1 MRFVKL
7 RSGREKKS
15 VIRRTLIWFAL
26 LALVSCSRSD
36 SVIVVGSKNFTESVL
51 LGELLAQQIEHRT
64 DLRVE
69 RRLNLGGT
77 FLCHQALRSGEID
90 LYPEYTGTALT
101 AILKR
106 PVEQD
111 PHKVFETVSLAYRQ
125 EFAAQ
130 WVQPFG
136 FNNTFAVV
144 VRPEDTG
151 TQPLQTISDLAAVSK
166 DRTIGFNFEFLER
179 QDGYPGLVARYGLS
193 FAREA
198 EDDGPR
204 AALPRVAGRTDRR
217 GGRKLDRWTDCGLES
232 ARPRRRLALLPA
244 LTTRHQWFVSKPCR
258 DIRELGDVLAD
269 LGGLLSEKEMQGLN
283 HEIDGRHR
291 AVAQVVRELRH
302 NKGL

>member
-7 RSGREKKS
+7 RSEYEKEA
-15 VIRRTLIWFAL
+15 VMLRTIVFFAL
-26 LALVSCSRSD
+26 LGLVSCSKSD
-36 SVIVVGSKNFTESVL
+36 PVIVVGSKNFTESVL
-51 LGELLAQQIEHRT
+51 LGELLAQQIEHGT
-64 DLRVE
+64 ALRVE

-77 FLCHQALRSGEID
+77 FLCHQALRSGKID

-111 PHKVFETVSLAYRQ
+111 PDKVLETVSLAYRE

-130 WVQPFG
+130 WLQPFG

-151 TQPLQTISDLAAVSK
+151 PQPLRTISDLAAVSK

-193 FAREA
+193 FAREPKTMDLGLLYRA
-198 EDDGPR
+198 LRGGQIDVAVGSSTDGLIAAWNLRVLEDDLRYFPPYD
-204 AALPRVAGRTDRR
+204 AAPVVRIETLERHP
-217 GGRKLDRWTDCGLES
+217 KLRD
-232 ARPRRRLALLPA
+232 ALA
-244 LTTRHQWFVSKPCR
+244 Q
-258 DIRELGDVLAD
+258 LGD
-269 LGGLLSEKEMQGLN
+269 LLSENEMQGLN

>member
-77 FLCHQALRSGEID
+77 FLCHQALRSGKID

-111 PHKVFETVSLAYRQ
+111 PDKVLETVSLAYRE

-130 WVQPFG
+130 WLQPFG

-144 VRPEDTG
+144 VRPEDAG
-151 TQPLQTISDLAAVSK
+151 PQPLRTISDLAAVSK

-193 FAREA
+193 FAREPKTMDLGLLYRA
-198 EDDGPR
+198 LRGGQIDVAVGNSTDGLIAAWNLRILEDDLRYFPPYD
-204 AALPRVAGRTDRR
+204 AAPVVRIETLERHP
-217 GGRKLDRWTDCGLES
+217 KLRD
-232 ARPRRRLALLPA
+232 ALA
-244 LTTRHQWFVSKPCR
+244 Q
-258 DIRELGDVLAD
+258 LGD
-269 LGGLLSEKEMQGLN
+269 LLSENEMQGLN

>member
-1 MRFVKL
+1 MRSVKL

-15 VIRRTLIWFAL
+15 VIRRMLIWFAL

-77 FLCHQALRSGEID
+77 FLCHQALRSGQID

-111 PHKVFETVSLAYRQ
+111 PSKVLETVSLAYRE

-130 WVQPFG
+130 WLQPFG

-151 TQPLQTISDLAAVSK
+151 PQPLRTISDLAAVSK

-193 FAREA
+193 FAREPKTMDLGLLYRA
-198 EDDGPR
+198 LRGGQIDVAVGSSTDGLIAAWNLRILEDDLRYFPPYD
-204 AALPRVAGRTDRR
+204 AAPVVRIETLERHP
-217 GGRKLDRWTDCGLES
+217 KLRD
-232 ARPRRRLALLPA
+232 ALA
-244 LTTRHQWFVSKPCR
+244 Q
-258 DIRELGDVLAD
+258 LGD
-269 LGGLLSEKEMQGLN
+269 LLSENEMQGLN

>member
-7 RSGREKKS
+7 RSGREKKP
-15 VIRRTLIWFAL
+15 VIRRTLIGFAL

-77 FLCHQALRSGEID
+77 FLCHQALRSGKID

-111 PHKVFETVSLAYRQ
+111 PDKVLETVSLAYRE

-130 WVQPFG
+130 WLQPFG

-151 TQPLQTISDLAAVSK
+151 PQPLRTISDLAAVSK

-193 FAREA
+193 FAREPKTMDLGLLYRA
-198 EDDGPR
+198 LRGGQIDVAVGSSTDGLIAAWNLRVLEDDLRYFPPYD
-204 AALPRVAGRTDRR
+204 AAPVVRIETLQRHP
-217 GGRKLDRWTDCGLES
+217 KLRD
-232 ARPRRRLALLPA
+232 ALA
-244 LTTRHQWFVSKPCR
+244 Q
-258 DIRELGDVLAD
+258 LGD
-269 LGGLLSEKEMQGLN
+269 LLSENEMQGLN

>member
-7 RSGREKKS
+7 RSEYEKEA
-15 VIRRTLIWFAL
+15 VMLRTIVFFAL
-26 LALVSCSRSD
+26 LGLVSCSKSD
-36 SVIVVGSKNFTESVL
+36 PVIVVGSKNFTESVL

-77 FLCHQALRSGEID
+77 FLCHQALRSGQID

-111 PHKVFETVSLAYRQ
+111 PDKVFGTVSLAYRQ

-130 WVQPFG
+130 WLQPFG
-136 FNNTFAVV
+136 FNNTFAIV

-151 TQPLQTISDLAAVSK
+151 PQPLQTISDLAAVSK
-166 DRTIGFNFEFLER
+166 NRTIGFNFEFLER

-193 FAREA
+193 FAGEPKTMDLGLLYHALRGGQIDVA
-198 EDDGPR
+198 VGNSTDGLIAAWNLRILEDDLRYFPPYD
-204 AALPRVAGRTDRR
+204 AAPVVRIETLERHP
-217 GGRKLDRWTDCGLES
+217 KLRD
-232 ARPRRRLALLPA
+232 ALA
-244 LTTRHQWFVSKPCR
+244 Q
-258 DIRELGDVLAD
+258 LGD
-269 LGGLLSEKEMQGLN
+269 LLSEKEMQGLN

>member
-1 MRFVKL
+1 MRSVKL

-15 VIRRTLIWFAL
+15 VIRRMLIWFAL

-77 FLCHQALRSGEID
+77 FLCHQALRSGQID

-111 PHKVFETVSLAYRQ
+111 PDKVLETVSLAYRQ

-130 WVQPFG
+130 WLKAFG

-151 TQPLQTISDLAAVSK
+151 PQPLQTISDLAAVSK
-166 DRTIGFNFEFLER
+166 NRTIGFNFEFLER

-193 FAREA
+193 FAGEPKTMDLGLLYRA
-198 EDDGPR
+198 LRGGQIDVAVGSSTDGLIAAWNLRILEDDLRYFPPYD
-204 AALPRVAGRTDRR
+204 AAPVVRVET
-217 GGRKLDRWTDCGLES
+217 LQ
-232 ARPRRRLALLPA
+232 
-244 LTTRHQWFVSKPCR
+244 RHP
-258 DIRELGDVLAD
+258 ELGAVLGD

-291 AVAQVVRELRH
+291 PVAQVVRELRH

>member
-130 WVQPFG
+130 WVKPFG

-151 TQPLQTISDLAAVSK
+151 AQPLQTISDLATVSK
-166 DRTIGFNFEFLER
+166 NRTIGFNFEFFER

-193 FAREA
+193 FAGEPKTMDLGLLYRA
-198 EDDGPR
+198 LRGGQIDVAVGSSTDGLIAAWNLRVLEDDLRYFPPYD
-204 AALPRVAGRTDRR
+204 AAPVVRIETLERHP
-217 GGRKLDRWTDCGLES
+217 KLRD
-232 ARPRRRLALLPA
+232 ALA
-244 LTTRHQWFVSKPCR
+244 Q
-258 DIRELGDVLAD
+258 LGD
-269 LGGLLSEKEMQGLN
+269 LLSEKEMQGLN

-291 AVAQVVRELRH
+291 PVAQVVRELRH
-302 NKGL
+302 KKGL